1 MSRYPRSP
9 VRWFHSPESVRGR
22 RAIAVPPRR
31 RVFDRYEPHRVQW
44 MLPREILAHQSDLL
58 RNDRRAGA
66 RSERQCSPWISSKG
80 SNQTSS
86 RRAPRPSGLGPHR
99 RLPSLTNAADRQ
111 TRHRMLQSRS
121 AGTPPFHGRRK
132 PNGSACRRRT
142 MAGVQHEAENAM
154 SAISPLKSCEV
165 EKPQPQ
171 ERAGI
176 GSTRRA
182 SCNIATW
189 LVALGVKRFPVS
201 PSAFPS
207 ARPPLAIVCRVRR
220 GLF

>member
-1 MSRYPRSP
+1 MNHTEYSGCCLEKSWPTKAISSAMTGEL
-9 VRWFHSPESVRGR
+9 VLGLKDSVRPGSRAKAAIKRR
-22 RAIAVPPRR
+22 RAARPG
-31 RVFDRYEPHRVQW
+31 
-44 MLPREILAHQSDLL
+44 
-58 RNDRRAGA
+58 RA
-66 RSERQCSPWISSKG
+66 
-80 SNQTSS
+80 
-86 RRAPRPSGLGPHR
+86 GLGPHR
-99 RLPSLTNAADRQ
+99 RLRLAHECRRPANPPPDAAIQER
-111 TRHRMLQSRS
+111 RH
-121 AGTPPFHGRRK
+121 PPFHGRRK

-142 MAGVQHEAENAM
+142 MAGVQHEA
-154 SAISPLKSCEV
+154 AISPLKSCEV